1 MSDSEKTDIELIQE
15 FAIGNEQS
23 FEILYHR
30 HKGQLYGFLNH
41 LLQGNRSEID
51 EVFSETWIKVLDKL
65 PKYKDQGR
73 FSAWLFKM
81 SRNIFIDRLRREKR
95 WKFAVSLD
103 NDDVTLQLTGSK
115 TMEPDLEI
123 EFAEINQAVE
133 AGLDKLPLEQRE
145 VFLLRQQNLAFKE
158 IAEIQNC
165 SINTVLGRMQYA
177 LKNLRQ
183 HLQGVDNGGLIK

>member
-103 NDDVTLQLTGSK
+103 NDDVALQLTGSK

-183 HLQGVDNGGLIK
+183 HLHGVDNGGLIK

>member
-1 MSDSEKTDIELIQE
+1 MSESEKTDIELIQE
-15 FAIGNEQS
+15 FATGNEQS

-81 SRNIFIDRLRREKR
+81 SRNIFIDRLRREKH

-103 NDDVTLQLTGSK
+103 GDENTVQLIGSK

-123 EFAEINQAVE
+123 EFAEISQMVE

-183 HLQGVDNGGLIK
+183 HLKNVDNGGLIK